1 MSMAGQGEISIVAQ
15 PSADIRNH
23 RAVLFRTLGATCVHS
38 LYRDGQ
44 HEAPLM
50 EIVVAKHPVSFWQR
64 FIHSAS
70 CSYEDL
76 LRQHKQKTCLSVPS
90 KYASHTSRSG
100 ICRARTQH
108 YASQTASW
116 ATSELRWR
124 RHLGISRSVRAT
136 HVDYQIV
143 DHSLVNQS
151 QLFRSKA
158 LMISNIVGMFVHQWH
173 RYFKI

>member
-1 MSMAGQGEISIVAQ
+1 MRSKEPIGEAGYKGTKTCTVRVQEMSMAGQGEVSTVAQ

-76 LRQHKQKTCLSVPS
+76 LRQHK
-90 KYASHTSRSG
+90 
-100 ICRARTQH
+100 
-108 YASQTASW
+108 
-116 ATSELRWR
+116 
-124 RHLGISRSVRAT
+124 
-136 HVDYQIV
+136 
-143 DHSLVNQS
+143 
-151 QLFRSKA
+151 
-158 LMISNIVGMFVHQWH
+158 
-173 RYFKI
+173 